1 MNRIVRYGIIGI
13 AVALSA
19 AGCSTTSRLGQD
31 EVLYTGVKKI
41 SDPSRFGRRAL
52 FDRRI
57 GH

>member
-19 AGCSTTSRLGQD
+19 AGCSTTTRLGQD

-41 SDPSRFGRRAL
+41 AIRP